1 MILHVCI
8 KIVTIIIV
16 PSCNLWSI
24 HHRFMLNS
32 PNYTKVLVSDFLWK
46 NSCKLVSD
54 ANMSKMSWSGI
65 HCYSHFSNTATHS
78 HIQDSKSGER
88 QPYRSRE
95 PYILPFFQKEKTTHK
110 IPRSV
115 TATSNYK
122 SYWTLHITCFCLF
135 LVLLCCRRPRDGHGA
150 RGGTPQGEWHA
161 VRDFLWHRDW
171 HPNVRWTQPQWH
183 GNLQCK
189 TFQYNRVY
197 YVMHKVGN
205 IGIKGFPK
213 ENFQQQS
220 VSSCRIRSR
229 NLWFC

>member
-1 MILHVCI
+1 MVTFHHKLWINFVEWFYTFVSC

-32 PNYTKVLVSDFLWK
+32 SNYTKVLVSDFLWK

-95 PYILPFFQKEKTTHK
+95 PYILPFFQKEKQLTKFPGPSLQPVTINLIEHY
-110 IPRSV
+110 ILRVFVYFWCFFVAGGPV
-115 TATSNYK
+115 TATAREVELPKVNDMQCAIFYDIEID
-122 SYWTLHITCFCLF
+122 TRMCA
-135 LVLLCCRRPRDGHGA
+135 GHNLNDMGICS
-150 RGGTPQGEWHA
+150 
-161 VRDFLWHRDW
+161 VRHF
-171 HPNVRWTQPQWH
+171 
-183 GNLQCK
+183 
-189 TFQYNRVY
+189 
-197 YVMHKVGN
+197 N
-205 IGIKGFPK
+205 IIEF
-213 ENFQQQS
+213 
-220 VSSCRIRSR
+220 IM
-229 NLWFC
+229 

>member
-1 MILHVCI
+1 MFFFITKSIRQIFINRGSSSQNWISQSLKRYTHACI
-8 KIVTIIIV
+8 EF
-16 PSCNLWSI
+16 SSNRWSI
-24 HHRFMLNS
+24 H
-32 PNYTKVLVSDFLWK
+32 
-46 NSCKLVSD
+46 
-54 ANMSKMSWSGI
+54 
-65 HCYSHFSNTATHS
+65 
-78 HIQDSKSGER
+78 
-88 QPYRSRE
+88 
-95 PYILPFFQKEKTTHK
+95 ILPFFQKEKTTHK

-183 GNLQCK
+183 GNLQRK

-197 YVMHKVGN
+197 NVMHTAGNTGN
-205 IGIKGFPK
+205 IGIKGFPE
-213 ENFQQQS
+213 ENFQQ
-220 VSSCRIRSR
+220 
-229 NLWFC
+229 